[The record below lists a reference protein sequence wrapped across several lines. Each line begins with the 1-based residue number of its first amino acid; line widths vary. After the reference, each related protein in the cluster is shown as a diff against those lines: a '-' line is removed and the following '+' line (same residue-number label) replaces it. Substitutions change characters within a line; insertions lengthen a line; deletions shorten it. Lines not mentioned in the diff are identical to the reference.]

1 MNCLIRFTTQNRAL
15 LLKSN
20 QMKLQWQIEDKDV
33 VRVKELV
40 AGQAGN
46 ALIRARQERNLAKAK
61 PAVTKERFWRAMVSM
76 RLTTRQKSGPE
87 SHVAR
92 FIRLNPFPLTY
103 PTVHQAR
110 DAGVLIAKVLRKA
123 GGIRFADKIA
133 TELAQ
138 NLEILE
144 DGLWTDTLAQCNR
157 LTQLVGRLKFE
168 LQHLVPR

>member
-1 MNCLIRFTTQNRAL
+1 
-15 LLKSN
+15 
-20 QMKLQWQIEDKDV
+20 MKLQWQIDDKDA

-123 GGIRFADKIA
+123 GGIGSPTRSRASSPRTWRFSKMACGPTRSPSAI
-133 TELAQ
+133 
-138 NLEILE
+138 
-144 DGLWTDTLAQCNR
+144 G
-157 LTQLVGRLKFE
+157 
-168 LQHLVPR
+168 